1 MRDELFEKAPIPKAV
16 VSLALP
22 TMIGMIVTVVYNMAD
37 TFFVGR
43 LNDANQVAAVS
54 ITMPV
59 FLLLM
64 AIGNMFGVGG
74 GSYISRLL
82 GRKDKE
88 KTKKVSAFCFYGA
101 MVVGVICIVLALIF
115 MPQICTLA
123 GTSENTYGFAKDYLT
138 VIAYGAPAVILSFS
152 LGQIVRAEGAAT
164 QSLKGMML
172 GTILNIILD
181 PILII
186 VLGYGVKGAAI
197 ATIFANVVSM
207 LYYAFYI
214 VKKSRVLSIAYKDFS
229 LNRDIMKNIF
239 TIGIPASLNNM
250 LMSFAAII
258 LNNFAMPY
266 GENVVAAL
274 GVVSKA
280 SMLPAMLC
288 VGLATGIQPLVAYNY
303 SSGNLKRMK
312 NIIKFAAVISTT
324 IGCIG
329 TAVLFIGSNGIIKGF
344 INDPQVVELGSLFIK
359 MSILGLSVVGI
370 QMILIN
376 TFQAI
381 GKAKPS
387 LILSLCRQGLVY
399 IPMLFLLN
407 KFVGQNGLSLAQ
419 SVADI
424 GSAALAATIFII
436 IMKKESNAQSLEETE
451 LSF

>member
-82 GRKDKE
+82 GRKDRE
-88 KTKKVSAFCFYGA
+88 KTKRVSAFCFYSA
-101 MVVGVICIVLALIF
+101 MIIGIICIVLALAF
-115 MPQICTLA
+115 MPQICNLA
-123 GTSENTYGFAKDYLT
+123 GASVNTYGFAKDYLT
-138 VIAYGAPAVILSFS
+138 VIAYGAPAVILSFA

-186 VLGYGVKGAAI
+186 VLGYGVTGAAI
-197 ATIFANVVSM
+197 ATIFANIVSIS
-207 LYYAFYI
+207 YYAFYI
-214 VKKSRVLSIAYKDFS
+214 VKKSEVLSIAYKHFS
-229 LNRDIMKNIF
+229 LNGEIIKNIF

-250 LMSFAAII
+250 LMSLATII

-288 VGLATGIQPLVAYNY
+288 VGLAVGIQPLVAYNY

-312 NIIKFAAVISTT
+312 NIIKFAAIISTT

-344 INDPQVVELGSLFIK
+344 INDPQVIELGSLFIK
-359 MSILGLSVVGI
+359 MSILGLPVVGI

-376 TFQAI
+376 TFQAM

-399 IPMLFLLN
+399 IPTLFLLN

-424 GSAALAATIFII
+424 GSAALAAIIFIVI
-436 IMKKESNAQSLEETE
+436 IKKESNIQNIEETE